1 MVVSFVQPFMIG
13 GIMPNTR
20 RTFIARSDDALQARM
35 YSPELQQMMWEILRN
50 LSQIDA
56 EHHLRLDE
64 AERSATEDE
73 LKEYVRRKLTA
84 AHRERREPYV
94 NQLEKLRQQQQ
105 RQSFGM

>member
-1 MVVSFVQPFMIG
+1 MVVSFVQPFMIE

-20 RTFIARSDDALQARM
+20 RTFIARSDDAPQARM
-35 YSPELQQMMWEILRN
+35 YSPELQALMWEILRT
-50 LSQIDA
+50 LSRIDA

-64 AERSATEDE
+64 VERSATEAE

>member
-1 MVVSFVQPFMIG
+1 
-13 GIMPNTR
+13 MPNTR
-20 RTFIARSDDALQARM
+20 RTFIARSDDASQTRM
-35 YSPELQQMMWEILRN
+35 YSSELQSMMWEILRM

-64 AERSATEDE
+64 VERGATEDE

-94 NQLEKLRQQQQ
+94 DQLEKLRQQQH
-105 RQSFGM
+105 RPSFDI